1 MSQESLMEKL
11 HMRML
16 AGIVA
21 VVGSL
26 GLVMG
31 CGGKPCAPIPESA
44 TVKSLGIL
52 LGGGSLCK
60 DEKNVATVEYPK
72 EQAETI
78 SALHKDSL
86 SKAGW
91 TVEVPSEG
99 VLLATRASNTL
110 FIVTG
115 KQSQDSKFPFAVVRY
130 CQNEAC
136 RKSLSD
142 LANAMKK
149 P

>member
-1 MSQESLMEKL
+1 
-11 HMRML
+11 MRML

-26 GLVMG
+26 GLMVG

-44 TVKSLGIL
+44 TVKSLGIV

-60 DEKNVATVEYPK
+60 DEKNVVNVQYPK
-72 EQAETI
+72 EQAETL

-91 TVEVPSEG
+91 TVESPSEG
-99 VLLATRASNTL
+99 VLYATRDSNTL

-115 KQSQDSKFPFAVVRY
+115 KKSQDSNLPFAVVRY

-136 RKSLSD
+136 RKNLSE

-149 P
+149 

>member
-1 MSQESLMEKL
+1 
-11 HMRML
+11 MRML

-21 VVGSL
+21 IVGSL
-26 GLVMG
+26 GLVVG

-44 TVKSLGIL
+44 TVKSLGIVL
-52 LGGGSLCK
+52 DGGSLCK
-60 DEKNVATVEYPK
+60 DEKNVVNVEYPK

-78 SALHKDSL
+78 STLHKDAL
-86 SKAGW
+86 GKAGW
-91 TVEVPSEG
+91 KVESPSDG

-115 KQSQDSKFPFAVVRY
+115 KQSQSSSFPFAIVRY
-130 CQNEAC
+130 CQDETC

-149 P
+149 QSQ